1 MQQLRTKFLF
11 FYFILTISLLG
22 CSNDPIISGFDSA
35 GWKADYKGCSGT
47 RISQLPIIKANEDKL
62 KGLDEMEIV
71 SLFGKPDRADL
82 RARSQNFYWYY
93 LEGGIH
99 CKNNVVGTD
108 TSLVKQKPLIMKLR
122 FNAVDLVTEVEYTN
136 K

>member
-11 FYFILTISLLG
+11 FYLLLSISFFG
-22 CSNDPIISGFDSA
+22 CSKAPQITGFDSA
-35 GWKADYKGCSGT
+35 AWKADYKGCSGS
-47 RISQLPIIKANEDKL
+47 RMQQLTVLKANEAKL

-93 LEGGIH
+93 LEGGVH
-99 CKNNVVGTD
+99 CNSNVNKTD
-108 TSLVKQKPLIMKLR
+108 SVIGNTKPLILKLR
-122 FNAVDLVTEVEYTN
+122 FNAVDLVTEVIYTN
-136 K
+136 